1 MLMGNIERKILQL
14 KQDEGTIVDEANLK
28 VLITENTNKF
38 GAPAL
43 NYFAID
49 IQQLP
54 ADKSYILTSDFSEKE
69 VFKPIPDIE

>member
-1 MLMGNIERKILQL
+1 MGNIERKILQL

-43 NYFAID
+43 NYFAMMDELIV
-49 IQQLP
+49 ISNNCLLI
-54 ADKSYILTSDFSEKE
+54 KVLF
-69 VFKPIPDIE
+69 